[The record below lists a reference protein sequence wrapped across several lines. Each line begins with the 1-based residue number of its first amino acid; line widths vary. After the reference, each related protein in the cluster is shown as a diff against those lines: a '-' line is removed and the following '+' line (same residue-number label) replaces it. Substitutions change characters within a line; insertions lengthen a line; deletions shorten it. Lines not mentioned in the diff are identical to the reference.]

1 MSTNAPPPAGVE
13 RAFGDVMAERLRFVQ
28 DIALLA
34 GPMRSPRRETEN
46 PMEELLSPSSL
57 STAGVL
63 LLSVLAIEAGG
74 YYMLKIVRG
83 RASVTEF
90 QTSFAR
96 AGHAHAGVLVTL
108 GLVCQLF
115 VDAAD
120 MSGVAELLARSGV
133 PFAAILMSAGFF
145 FSSMHKGATKPNGF
159 IALVYAG
166 TVSLAL
172 GAAFL
177 GYGLITA

>member
-1 MSTNAPPPAGVE
+1 VDGQRDRRDEDRSAPMP
-13 RAFGDVMAERLRFVQ
+13 
-28 DIALLA
+28 
-34 GPMRSPRRETEN
+34 
-46 PMEELLSPSSL
+46 ELLSASSL

-63 LLSVLAIEAGG
+63 LLSILAVESGG

-83 RASVTEF
+83 GATVTEF
-90 QTSFAR
+90 QRDFAR

-108 GLVCQLF
+108 ALVCQLF

-120 MSGVAELLARSGV
+120 MSGLAEQVARNGV

-145 FSSMHKGATKPNGF
+145 FSSMGKEATKPNGF

-166 TVSLAL
+166 TISLAL
-172 GAAFL
+172 GVAFL
-177 GYGLITA
+177 GYGLITV

>member
-1 MSTNAPPPAGVE
+1 MP
-13 RAFGDVMAERLRFVQ
+13 D
-28 DIALLA
+28 
-34 GPMRSPRRETEN
+34 
-46 PMEELLSPSSL
+46 LLSPSSL

-63 LLSVLAIEAGG
+63 LLSILAIEFGG

-83 RASVTEF
+83 RARVTDF
-90 QTSFAR
+90 QRNFAR

-108 GLVCQLF
+108 ALVCQLF

-120 MSGVAELLARSGV
+120 MSGLAEQIARNGV

-145 FSSMHKGATKPNGF
+145 LSSTGQGTTKPNGF
-159 IALVYAG
+159 IALLYAG
-166 TVSLAL
+166 TASLAL
-172 GAAFL
+172 GVGFL